1 MTAEKRLTIDFRVGA
16 GLKDMDAG
24 KEEEGRRCPP
34 PSTSEDIFSLSSH
47 YSLRMQPYALIMRFS
62 AKVEKPMKG
71 RAGRASKKPYA
82 LYAPLLGVG
91 PFFGL
96 FPFKGTVYG
105 AYGRIWKSLESG
117 LGPTARRYRSLFRTP
132 KAEVHTDPHTNFANF
147 GRKRPSGESI
157 RLRPSLIPLDARAG
171 FCPWKRFFGPSDG
184 LSSFW
189 GIVCHHPIHTVPQ
202 GPPRIR
208 FPGYDWK

>member
-1 MTAEKRLTIDFRVGA
+1 MSS
-16 GLKDMDAG
+16 
-24 KEEEGRRCPP
+24 

-105 AYGRIWKSLESG
+105 AYDRIRKSLESG
-117 LGPTARRYRSLFRTP
+117 LGPTARRHRSLFRTP
-132 KAEVHTDPHTNFANF
+132 KAKAHTDFRRFSPETPADGIDSPPPVFDSV
-147 GRKRPSGESI
+147 R
-157 RLRPSLIPLDARAG
+157 RAG
-171 FCPWKRFFGPSDG
+171 RLLPLKTILWP
-184 LSSFW
+184 L
-189 GIVCHHPIHTVPQ
+189 
-202 GPPRIR
+202 
-208 FPGYDWK
+208 

>member
-1 MTAEKRLTIDFRVGA
+1 MSS
-16 GLKDMDAG
+16 
-24 KEEEGRRCPP
+24 
-34 PSTSEDIFSLSSH
+34 PSTLGDIFSLSSH

-105 AYGRIWKSLESG
+105 AYDRIRKPSKSG
-117 LGPTARRYRSLFRTP
+117 LGPTARRHRSLFRTP
-132 KAEVHTDPHTNFANF
+132 KAEAHADPHTDFADF
-147 GRKRPSGESI
+147 GRKRPPTELI

-171 FCPWKRFFGPSDG
+171 FAPKNDSLAPLTGFRPFGGWLSPSDSRRAAG
-184 LSSFW
+184 GAKDSIFR
-189 GIVCHHPIHTVPQ
+189 Q
-202 GPPRIR
+202 
-208 FPGYDWK
+208 

>member
-1 MTAEKRLTIDFRVGA
+1 MSS
-16 GLKDMDAG
+16 
-24 KEEEGRRCPP
+24 

-105 AYGRIWKSLESG
+105 AYDRIRKSLESG
-117 LGPTARRYRSLFRTP
+117 LGPTARRHRSLFRTP
-132 KAEVHTDPHTNFANF
+132 KAEAHADPHTDFRRFRTKTPADEIDSPPPVF
-147 GRKRPSGESI
+147 DSVR
-157 RLRPSLIPLDARAG
+157 RAG
-171 FCPWKRFFGPSDG
+171 RLLPLKTILWP
-184 LSSFW
+184 L
-189 GIVCHHPIHTVPQ
+189 
-202 GPPRIR
+202 
-208 FPGYDWK
+208 